1 MADTALAETAAKYST
16 PAALELALAECW
28 TRQDRAAG
36 RETAHEILPGLWL
49 GGCRAQP
56 PPELT
61 HVVSLW
67 DDDRDDVPRWPV
79 AAERQLV
86 VRIRDDVDARIGD
99 ALPRCAAFLGEAFD
113 GAIDGAPGGAVAL
126 VHCQMGRSR
135 SAAVVVAFLMERFRA
150 PLLAAYAH
158 VMLRRHVSALHHGFF
173 AQLVDRERALRPQRR
188 EPSFALLDYFRVML
202 HVESPAADARRATN
216 DDIVDAW
223 LADGGGGAPGPGGW
237 LARAVRGLR
246 FVCEETDVGRFSPHA
261 RELSAQMARLRA
273 ARTARPRPVE

>member
-1 MADTALAETAAKYST
+1 MADIALAETAAKYST

-67 DDDRDDVPRWPV
+67 DDDRD
-79 AAERQLV
+79 
-86 VRIRDDVDARIGD
+86 
-99 ALPRCAAFLGEAFD
+99 
-113 GAIDGAPGGAVAL
+113 GAPGGAVAL

-173 AQLVDRERALRPQRR
+173 AQLVD
-188 EPSFALLDYFRVML
+188 
-202 HVESPAADARRATN
+202 
-216 DDIVDAW
+216 
-223 LADGGGGAPGPGGW
+223 
-237 LARAVRGLR
+237 
-246 FVCEETDVGRFSPHA
+246 
-261 RELSAQMARLRA
+261 
-273 ARTARPRPVE
+273 